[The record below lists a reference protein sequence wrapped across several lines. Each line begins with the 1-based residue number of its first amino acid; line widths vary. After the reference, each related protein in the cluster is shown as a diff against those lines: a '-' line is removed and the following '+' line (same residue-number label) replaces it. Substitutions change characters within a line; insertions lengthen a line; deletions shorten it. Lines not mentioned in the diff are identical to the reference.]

1 MRQYTVETK
10 LVPPQPRF
18 ESWDPNDQPLV
29 VIPES
34 ITAELA
40 VGNVNTLA
48 VLLAELYCAAF
59 NAQNVRLW
67 GANPIATT
75 AWDEAPW
82 TTDSATAQLSTEL
95 SGSEARCIVAYA
107 QLPSSTRVP
116 IGFILSQK
124 VQLAAL
130 ADVAGSTEISQTIFR
145 RTGNP
150 SSLLLWEDVATRNLR
165 TPNNQTV
172 RGVGRSLYLAMAA
185 LSDEIGTPSI
195 ARTSPG
201 SFSPRI
207 LPAAG
212 FQPFRRPTIFDGHD
226 SRRYWLA
233 RKTK

>member
-1 MRQYTVETK
+1 MRRYSVDTR

-18 ESWDPNDQPLV
+18 EAWDAKDQPVV

-40 VGNVNTLA
+40 VGNVDTIATMLS
-48 VLLAELYCAAF
+48 ELYCVAF

-67 GANPIATT
+67 GANPVATT
-75 AWDEAPW
+75 AWDEEPW
-82 TTDSATAQLSTEL
+82 TRESAVAQLTEEL

-107 QLPSSTRVP
+107 QLPSSAQVP
-116 IGFILSQK
+116 VGFILSQQVK
-124 VQLAAL
+124 PDRLAK
-130 ADVAGSTEISQTIFR
+130 VAGSTTVSQNIFR

-150 SSLLLWEDVATRNLR
+150 PSLLLWEEVATRNLR
-165 TPNNQTV
+165 TLDNQTI
-172 RGVGRSLYLAMAA
+172 RGVGRSLYRAMAD

-212 FQPFRRPTIFDGHD
+212 FQPFSKPTILDGKD